1 MRCVSTRVFPL
12 PAPAS
17 MRSGPSVCSTAS
29 SWVGFNDSRSTG
41 REYNSRHRPIL
52 QQILPPQ
59 PVQEYLHIST
69 SLLHCRFRYHD
80 FEALFLHRP
89 KEDWRFVTAGICED
103 RLSAGRKQLRYEVG
117 QGGCVLTFVEDV
129 RGEDQVESSPT
140 RYARL
145 APVESGLVVVR
156 SKYFGA
162 LGKRKYGGQPDAA
175 PQLDNAR
182 TPKVSF
188 R

>member
-1 MRCVSTRVFPL
+1 
-12 PAPAS
+12 
-17 MRSGPSVCSTAS
+17 VCSTAS
-29 SWVGFNDSRSTG
+29 SWVEFNDSRSTG

-69 SLLHCRFRYHD
+69 SLLHCRLRYHD

-89 KEDWRFVTAGICED
+89 KEDWRFVTTGICED

-117 QGGCVLTFVEDV
+117 EGGCVLTFVEDV

-145 APVESGLVVVR
+145 APVESGDLRFLVQVSVGVVSCELEGGLVVVR
-156 SKYFGA
+156 SKDFGA
-162 LGKRKYGGQPDAA
+162 LGERKYGGQPDAA

>member
-41 REYNSRHRPIL
+41 REYNSRHRPIP
-52 QQILPPQ
+52 QQILPLQ

-69 SLLHCRFRYHD
+69 FLLHCRLHYHD

-89 KEDWRFVTAGICED
+89 KEDWRFVTAGGGGEPPSPP
-103 RLSAGRKQLRYEVG
+103 RTQPREEGGAGGAGLSL
-117 QGGCVLTFVEDV
+117 GG
-129 RGEDQVESSPT
+129 
-140 RYARL
+140 
-145 APVESGLVVVR
+145 
-156 SKYFGA
+156 
-162 LGKRKYGGQPDAA
+162 
-175 PQLDNAR
+175 
-182 TPKVSF
+182 
-188 R
+188 